1 MYVKSSKLNSLQ
13 SSNKVSSCHFR
24 LNCLQWDKAAV
35 FRFFAVWTSS
45 SHHKLC
51 LKTISYCYGM
61 LVQQT
66 RFKRSSNVL
75 ESESSIFLSKL
86 QMCSV
91 VTVECH
97 LTVCIKIVSCHFRQL
112 NQPQSHWHQVKCPNL
127 IRNQNQST
135 PISTSSCSASPW
147 NHHHFVQCALQT
159 KLNAIIVQILPLYS
173 LCQNGF

>member
-112 NQPQSHWHQVKCPNL
+112 NQPQSHWHQVNCPNL
-127 IRNQNQST
+127 DQKLESVNTNFNVFLFC
-135 PISTSSCSASPW
+135 ISMESSPFRPMCLA
-147 NHHHFVQCALQT
+147 N
-159 KLNAIIVQILPLYS
+159 
-173 LCQNGF
+173 